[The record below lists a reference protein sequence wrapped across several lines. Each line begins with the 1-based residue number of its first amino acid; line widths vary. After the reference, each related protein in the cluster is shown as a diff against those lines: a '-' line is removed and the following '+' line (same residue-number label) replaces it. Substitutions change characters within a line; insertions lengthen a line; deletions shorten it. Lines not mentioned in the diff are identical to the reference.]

1 MLSDRCERRS
11 RQEMES
17 MFEDTTILP
26 KSRTNSQIL
35 PMHFNKLK
43 NISPY
48 ENNRI
53 DKSTTHT
60 KNNNHRLNN
69 INESL

>member
-1 MLSDRCERRS
+1 MK
-11 RQEMES
+11 MES
-17 MFEDTTILP
+17 VFEDTTILP

-60 KNNNHRLNN
+60 KNNNHKLNN